1 LRTRD
6 LLSEEEEGEEEQ
18 MQQQQQLS
26 FHFRCF
32 FFQNIYIKKIYYWV
46 SVLTKLLSLSL
57 SVLLS
62 TTELSFYVT

>member
-1 LRTRD
+1 VRKRD

-32 FFQNIYIKKIYYWV
+32 FFQNIYI
-46 SVLTKLLSLSL
+46 
-57 SVLLS
+57 
-62 TTELSFYVT
+62 